1 MALEPRTRLII
12 LKLLL
17 HSCMTLGDLTFLRLS
32 LIIYKV
38 RVLMIIISDVS
49 HNDNSITGLLG

>member
-17 HSCMTLGDLTFLRLS
+17 DSCMTLGDLTFLRLS

>member
-1 MALEPRTRLII
+1 MALEPRARLII

-17 HSCMTLGDLTFLRLS
+17 HSCMTLGYLTFLRLS

-38 RVLMIIISDVS
+38 RVLMIIINDVS